1 MPKSRSMV
9 SMTVGISALVAGG
22 LAITAFAP
30 SGTATGNTTGKHSAS
45 AGAAAGDASG
55 DVNPIAT
62 REEVEALT
70 SEWSGE
76 RFPDGRPKVSDK
88 TLKSLRS
95 VTIDEAWEYLDGK
108 GYKNQFAGRWKMVND
123 TTLVGRALTAQFMP
137 NSPALEKRMTE
148 AGNAAGHEGKMNT
161 WPIDLLQGGDV
172 YVADGFEK
180 ADGGTLIGGTLA
192 SEIYEK
198 SHNGVVFD
206 GTVRDLEELEA
217 IKGFNAYV
225 RDWHPSYL
233 ENVMLTGLNTTT
245 RIGEAV
251 VLPGD
256 VVLAKREGVVF
267 IPAQLAD
274 DLAKNAN

>member
-1 MPKSRSMV
+1 
-9 SMTVGISALVAGG
+9 MTV
-22 LAITAFAP
+22 
-30 SGTATGNTTGKHSAS
+30 
-45 AGAAAGDASG
+45 
-55 DVNPIAT
+55 
-62 REEVEALT
+62 EVPWPVRGSSRR
-70 SEWSGE
+70 SEVVVPVMRGE
-76 RFPDGRPKVSDK
+76 SHAVVQR
-88 TLKSLRS
+88 
-95 VTIDEAWEYLDGK
+95 
-108 GYKNQFAGRWKMVND
+108 AGRVVVRLD
-123 TTLVGRALTAQFMP
+123 LEPGGGRALTAQFMP
-137 NSPALEKRMTE
+137 NSPALEKRMTD

-172 YVADGFEK
+172 YVADGFGK

-233 ENVMLTGLNTTT
+233 EDVMLTGLNTTT

-274 DLAKNAN
+274 DLAKNVK